1 MGGNCSSRQ
10 PIGERAI
17 IPADKFVKKID
28 LGERSFFFRLTS
40 ANEASLERLA
50 QEYNMPPYACN
61 VFPAEEGLPGAAERA
76 AADAP
81 VPVIS
86 NRDIVLVTMKKQDG
100 ADAYI
105 LRLVNNFGE
114 PESCALTVG
123 DASILLAFGR
133 YEVKTIV
140 LENGTL
146 REEPL
151 LLI

>member
-17 IPADKFVKKID
+17 IPNDKFVKKID
-28 LGERSFFFRLTS
+28 MGERSFFFRLTS
-40 ANEASLERLA
+40 ANEAALERLA

-61 VFPAEEGLPGAAERA
+61 VFPAEAGLSGADERSVT
-76 AADAP
+76 DSP

-86 NRDIVLVTMKKQDG
+86 NRDIVLVTMKKRDG
-100 ADAYI
+100 SDAYI
-105 LRLVNNFGE
+105 LRLLNNFGE
-114 PESCALTVG
+114 PSACILTVG
-123 DASILLAFGR
+123 DAVLALEFGK
-133 YEVKTIV
+133 YEVKTVV

-146 REEPL
+146 REESR